1 MKKFA
6 LCIIL
11 LLISVP
17 LSAGILGLSAG
28 GTGGVEMWNLY
39 VDDTEEEGDMQTY
52 PAIGLTATFS
62 PPIIPIGLRGS
73 IEYAWKSKTQET
85 VIGDLTTEISLV
97 FVLIGLEYSISP
109 PLSPAS
115 LYAGAGFEIATTS
128 TSMSGIIHSSSS
140 STDHGFLVYTGTN
153 FNMGLIGVFAETGY
167 GIIFM
172 EDGHITHIP
181 IRGGIKIS
189 I

>member
-1 MKKFA
+1 MKKFG
-6 LCIIL
+6 LCFVL

-17 LSAGILGLSAG
+17 LSAGILGLSVG
-28 GTGGVEMWNLY
+28 GTGGVEMWKIS
-39 VDDTEEEGDMQTY
+39 VDESAEEGDMQNY
-52 PAIGLTATFS
+52 PAIGLTASFS
-62 PPIIPIGLRGS
+62 PPILPIGLRGGF
-73 IEYAWKSKTQET
+73 EYAWKSRTQET
-85 VIGDLTTEISLV
+85 VLGDLTTEISLV

-115 LYAGAGFEIATTS
+115 LYAGAGVEIATTS
-128 TSMSGIIHSSSS
+128 TNMSGIIHYSSS
-140 STDHGFLVYTGTN
+140 STDYGFLAYTGAS

-172 EDGHITHIP
+172 EGGNITHIP
-181 IRGGIKIS
+181 IRGGIKLS

>member
-1 MKKFA
+1 MKKYA
-6 LCIIL
+6 LCLIL
-11 LLISVP
+11 LFVSIP
-17 LSAGILGLSAG
+17 LFAGILGLSVG
-28 GTGGVEMWNLY
+28 GTGGVEMWKIN
-39 VDDTEEEGDMQTY
+39 VDDSEEESEMQNY
-52 PAIGLTATFS
+52 PAIGLTANFS
-62 PPIIPIGLRGS
+62 PPILPVGIRGGF
-73 IEYAWKSKTQET
+73 EYAWKSQTQET

-115 LYAGAGFEIATTS
+115 LYFGVGVEIATTS
-128 TSMSGIIHSSSS
+128 TSMSGIIHASSS
-140 STDHGFLVYTGTN
+140 STDYGFLAYTGTS

-172 EDGHITHIP
+172 EGGNITHIP